1 MQKKEQT
8 SHVEHTL
15 ENTAADA
22 PNANQL
28 RGRAIQQQEH
38 NRSYWETLRKDPRLL
53 FWIGVML
60 WTLIVRGFENQ
71 SSSSVISITEF
82 KRRFGKMDTDGSY
95 FISTDW
101 QSALSG
107 GSNAAAIV
115 GAWGGSYFADHY
127 GTKPVLLLACAINIA
142 SVGVE
147 FATTSIAMFF
157 GGKMMNFVAI
167 GAFQNLC
174 TAYVADISPLAIRAS
189 VIGFCNLSQC
199 IGPFISAI
207 MSYYTS
213 SWDNDWSWKSLVCAQ
228 WGFAVVGFVGQVF
241 MPESPVFLVR
251 KGKLT
256 AARAVLGR
264 LYSDDHDA
272 EGHFERIKLTLE
284 EAESQKTVSYMECFR
299 GTNLRRT
306 MVAML
311 VFSAEPMSGLGFVSN
326 YGSLMYQYLGIGDRQ
341 SFLIQI
347 GAQILSISGA
357 IVSFLVSDFGG
368 RRPMF
373 IGGCIALTIL
383 LLCMG
388 IAGSVNTTAGIT
400 AAVGFYT
407 MYNFVFN
414 AGVGSN
420 VYAIAGEVPTSIL
433 RTKTLALAISVEQ
446 AIYTMW
452 SFVSPYIF
460 NPDYGNLKAKIGFV
474 FGAFMLG
481 YIVLAYLFV
490 PETRMRTYEE
500 LDELFMNKI
509 PTRQF
514 RGYVTVAETRAAEA
528 YNVENKIKEVE
539 GEDV

>member
-1 MQKKEQT
+1 MEKKEDT

-15 ENTAADA
+15 EDTTAA
-22 PNANQL
+22 PSANEL

-38 NRSYWETLRKDPRLL
+38 NRSYWETLCKDPRLL
-53 FWIGVML
+53 
-60 WTLIVRGFENQ
+60 
-71 SSSSVISITEF
+71 SVISITEF
-82 KRRFGKMDTDGSY
+82 KRRFGKMNTDGSY

-101 QSALSG
+101 QSALNG

-115 GAWGGSYFADHY
+115 GAWGGSYFADHF
-127 GTKPVLLLACAINIA
+127 GTKPVLLFACAINIA

-228 WGFAVVGFVGQVF
+228 WGFAVIGFVGQIF
-241 MPESPVFLVR
+241 MPESPVFLVH
-251 KGKLT
+251 KGKMT

-264 LYSDDHDA
+264 LYSDPNDA

-306 MVAML
+306 MIAML
-311 VFSAEPMSGLGFVSN
+311 VFTAEPMSGLGFVSN

-357 IVSFLVSDFGG
+357 IFSFLVSDFGG

-481 YIVLAYLFV
+481 YIALAYFFV

-500 LDELFMNKI
+500 LDELFMNSV
-509 PTRQF
+509 PTLQF
-514 RGYVTVAETRAAEA
+514 RGYVTVAERRAAEA

-539 GEDV
+539 GENV